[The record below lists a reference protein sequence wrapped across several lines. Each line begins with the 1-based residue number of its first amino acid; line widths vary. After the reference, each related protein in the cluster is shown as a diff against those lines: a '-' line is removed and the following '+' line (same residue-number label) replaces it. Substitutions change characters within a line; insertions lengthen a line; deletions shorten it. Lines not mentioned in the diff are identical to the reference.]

1 MRKKLAAVGAVAA
14 LMVSGLVGASPAS
27 AATVNNMY
35 ECNPRTGWCFQ
46 TNPPYNPAFAR
57 ACRWNST
64 LNNFYSG
71 MWYTGCTPGYWRP
84 QV

>member
-1 MRKKLAAVGAVAA
+1 VRKKLAVVGAVVA
-14 LMVSGLVGASPAS
+14 LAFTGLAGATPAS

-35 ECNPRTGWCFQ
+35 ECAPATGWCFQ

-57 ACRWNST
+57 ACRWNS
-64 LNNFYSG
+64 NYNFTGG